1 MKKDIISKVRDF
13 NRFYTGVIGV
23 TNDHIL
29 ESPYSLAEV
38 RVMFEIYNDP
48 KITARQIKEIIQV
61 DEGYLSRLIAKLVNQ
76 NIISKVKSKEDN
88 RISKLT
94 LTKNGQDIF
103 LQLNQRSNE
112 AASDV
117 IQHLN
122 KSEQAELI
130 LLFETIKQ
138 LLTKK

>member
-1 MKKDIISKVRDF
+1 MKKDIIGKVRDF

-88 RISKLT
+88 RISRLT